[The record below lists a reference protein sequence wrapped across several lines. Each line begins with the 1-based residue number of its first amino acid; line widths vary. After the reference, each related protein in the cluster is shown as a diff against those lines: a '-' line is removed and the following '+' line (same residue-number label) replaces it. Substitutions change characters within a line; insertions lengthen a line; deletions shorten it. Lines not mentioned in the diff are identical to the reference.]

1 MFHDDDL
8 TAKLTVLDLLNHD
21 ELVEVMYTKVV
32 ELWSGYNFDLEINS
46 KFPLDPELYQAK
58 VGSIQLEWHL

>member
-1 MFHDDDL
+1 M
-8 TAKLTVLDLLNHD
+8 LDLLNRD
-21 ELVEVMYTKVV
+21 ELVEVMHTKVV

>member
-1 MFHDDDL
+1 M
-8 TAKLTVLDLLNHD
+8 LDLLNRD

-32 ELWSGYNFDLEINS
+32 ELWSCYNFDLEINS